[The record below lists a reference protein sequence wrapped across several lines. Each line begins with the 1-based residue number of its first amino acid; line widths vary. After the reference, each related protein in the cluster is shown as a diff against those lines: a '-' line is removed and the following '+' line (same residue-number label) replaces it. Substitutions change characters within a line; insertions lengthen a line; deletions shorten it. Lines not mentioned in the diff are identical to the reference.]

1 MKRLLTLLL
10 ALIMIVTMFA
20 ACGNTTTSDDKST
33 NDNKT
38 AEVQGDAA
46 KDADTIKLTFYYPVN
61 IGGAVPNLINQMV
74 EDFEKE
80 NPGIEIEAVY
90 TGNYSDN
97 AVQVVSAFQAGSP
110 PDFFLYD
117 YTSCLDIIAS
127 GYVSPLDDL
136 VAADSDGEAY
146 IADFLDGFMVD
157 AHINGVLYSIPF
169 QRSTEIMYYNKDA
182 FIEVGLDPESP
193 PTTWDELLEY
203 AQKLTKVDAD
213 GNVTRWGIGIDGDNA
228 QWWLGG
234 MCLQNSVDGS
244 NLMNSDGT
252 EVYFNTPEVKE
263 ALQFVCDLSQ
273 KYQVMPTGI
282 QKWTDLPTQFLDG
295 QYAMIYHTSGNL
307 TNIAE
312 NATFEFGAAFLPGNK
327 RNGACT
333 GGGSFYISE
342 GIPQENKEAAWKF
355 IRYVTSPEAQAK
367 WNIDTGYVAV
377 RKSSQDTDLMK
388 EYFEKMPQAKV
399 AMDQVVYAGPEL
411 TVNNTGIVWDALNDN
426 ITAALIGEKTV
437 SDALD
442 DAQAKADK
450 ALEDYKTN

>member
-1 MKRLLTLLL
+1 MKRLLSLLL
-10 ALIMIVTMFA
+10 ALLMLVTMFT
-20 ACGNTTTSDDKST
+20 ACAGSSTTQQQTTTEATSST
-33 NDNKT
+33 EAEST
-38 AEVQGDAA
+38 ASGEE
-46 KDADTIKLTFYYPVN
+46 ILKLTFYYPVN
-61 IGGAVPNLINQMV
+61 IGGAVPNLIDQMV
-74 EDFEKE
+74 EGFEKE

-127 GYVSPLDDL
+127 GYVSPLDEL
-136 VAADSDGEAY
+136 VAADPDGEEY

-182 FIEVGLDPESP
+182 FREVGLDPEAP

-203 AQKLTKVDAD
+203 AQKLTKKDAD

-234 MCLQNSVDGS
+234 MCLQNSTDGS

-252 EVYFNTPEVKE
+252 EVYFDTPEVKE

-273 KYQVMPTGI
+273 KYEVMPTGI

-307 TNIAE
+307 TNIAD
-312 NATFEFGAAFLPGNK
+312 NANFEFGAAFLPGNK

-342 GIPQENKEAAWKF
+342 GISQERKEAAWKF
-355 IRYVTSPEAQAK
+355 IRYVTSPEAQAQ

-377 RKSSQDTDLMK
+377 RKSAQDTEIMK

-426 ITAALIGEKTV
+426 ITAALIGEKSV

-450 ALEDYKTN
+450 ALEDYK

>member
-1 MKRLLTLLL
+1 MKRLLSLLL
-10 ALIMIVTMFA
+10 ALLMLVTMFT
-20 ACGNTTTSDDKST
+20 ACAGSSTTQQQTTTEATSST
-33 NDNKT
+33 EAEST
-38 AEVQGDAA
+38 ASGEE
-46 KDADTIKLTFYYPVN
+46 TLKLTFYYPVN
-61 IGGAVPNLINQMV
+61 IGGAVPNLIDQMV
-74 EDFEKE
+74 EGFEKE

-127 GYVSPLDDL
+127 GYVSPLDEL
-136 VAADSDGEAY
+136 VAADPDGEEY

-182 FIEVGLDPESP
+182 FREVGLDPEAP

-203 AQKLTKVDAD
+203 AQKLTKKDAD

-234 MCLQNSVDGS
+234 MCLQNSTDGS

-252 EVYFNTPEVKE
+252 EVYFDTPEVKE

-273 KYQVMPTGI
+273 KYEVMPTGI

-307 TNIAE
+307 TNIAD
-312 NATFEFGAAFLPGNK
+312 NANFEFGAAFLPGNK

-342 GIPQENKEAAWKF
+342 GISQERKEAAWKF
-355 IRYVTSPEAQAK
+355 IRYVTSPEAQAQ

-377 RKSSQDTDLMK
+377 RKSAQDTEIMK

-426 ITAALIGEKTV
+426 ITAALIGEKSV

-450 ALEDYKTN
+450 ALEDYK

>member
-1 MKRLLTLLL
+1 MKKILVLVL
-10 ALIMIVTMFA
+10 ALVMTVAAFA
-20 ACGNTTTSDDKST
+20 GCAPK
-33 NDNKT
+33 
-38 AEVQGDAA
+38 AEEAA
-46 KDADTIKLTFYYPVN
+46 AAPAAEAAAPAAEAAAEEEVIELTFFYPVN
-61 IGGAVPNLINQMV
+61 IGGAVPNLIDEYV
-74 EDFEKE
+74 AEFEAE
-80 NPGIEIEAVY
+80 NPNIKINAVY
-90 TGNYSDN
+90 TGNYGDN
-97 AVQVVSAFQAGSP
+97 AVQVVSAFQANTP

-127 GYVSPLDDL
+127 GYVTPLDEF
-136 VAADSDGEAY
+136 VAADEDGEEY
-146 IADFLDGFMVD
+146 IADFMEGFMVD
-157 AHINGVLYSIPF
+157 AHINDVLYSIPF

-182 FIEVGLDPESP
+182 FKEVGLDPEAP
-193 PTTWDELLEY
+193 PKTWAELLEY
-203 AQKLTKVDAD
+203 AQKLTVKDAD

-273 KYQVMPTGI
+273 KHGVMPTGI
-282 QKWTDLPTQFLDG
+282 QKWSDLPTQFLDG

-307 TNIAE
+307 TNIAD
-312 NATFEFGAAFLPGNK
+312 NAEFEFGAAYLPGNK

-342 GIPQENKEAAWKF
+342 GIPQANKEAAWKF
-355 IRYVTSPEAQAK
+355 IRFVTSPEAQAK
-367 WNIDTGYVAV
+367 WNINTGYVAV
-377 RKSSQDTDLMK
+377 CKSAQETDLLK
-388 EYFEKMPQAKV
+388 DYFAKMPQAKV
-399 AMDQVVYAGPEL
+399 AMDQVAYAGPEL
-411 TVNNTGIVWDALNDN
+411 MVNNTGVVWDALNDN

-450 ALEDYKTN
+450 ALEDYR

>member
-1 MKRLLTLLL
+1 MKKVLSLVL
-10 ALIMIVTMFA
+10 AMLMILSILA
-20 ACGNTTTSDDKST
+20 GCGSS
-33 NDNKT
+33 
-38 AEVQGDAA
+38 GAA
-46 KDADTIKLTFYYPVN
+46 KETGAAADTKPAAQQSEAAAEKDIELTFFYPVN
-61 IGGAVPNLINQMV
+61 IGGAVPNLIDKMV
-74 EDFEKE
+74 ADFEAE
-80 NPGIEIEAVY
+80 NPGIKINAVY
-90 TGNYSDN
+90 TGNYGDN
-97 AVQVVSAFQAGSP
+97 AVQVVSAFQSNNP

-127 GYVSPLDDL
+127 GYVTPLDEF
-136 VAADSDGEAY
+136 VAADPDGEAY
-146 IADFLDGFMVD
+146 INDFLDGFMVD
-157 AHINGVLYSIPF
+157 AHINGTLYSIPF

-182 FIEVGLDPESP
+182 FKEVGLDPETP
-193 PTTWDELLEY
+193 PQNWAELLEY
-203 AQKLTKVDAD
+203 AQKLTKRDAS

-273 KYQVMPTGI
+273 KYEVMPTGI
-282 QKWTDLPTQFLDG
+282 QRWSDLPTQFLDG

-307 TNIAE
+307 TNIAN
-312 NATFEFGAAFLPGNK
+312 NAEFEFGAAFLPGNK
-327 RNGACT
+327 RSGACT

-355 IRYVTSPEAQAK
+355 IRFVTSPEAQAQ

-377 RKSSQDTDLMK
+377 RKSAQDTDLMK
-388 EYFEKMPQAKV
+388 AYYEKMPQAKV
-399 AMDQVVYAGPEL
+399 AMDQVIYAGPEL
-411 TVNNTGIVWDALNDN
+411 TVNNSGIVWDALNDN
-426 ITAALIGEKTV
+426 ITAALTGEKTV

-450 ALEDYKTN
+450 ALEDYKS

>member
-1 MKRLLTLLL
+1 MKRLLSLLL
-10 ALIMIVTMFA
+10 ALLMLVTMFT
-20 ACGNTTTSDDKST
+20 ACAGSRTTQQQTTTEATSST
-33 NDNKT
+33 EAEST
-38 AEVQGDAA
+38 ASGEE
-46 KDADTIKLTFYYPVN
+46 TLKLTFYYPVN
-61 IGGAVPNLINQMV
+61 IGGAVPNLIDQMV
-74 EDFEKE
+74 EGFEKE

-127 GYVSPLDDL
+127 GYVSPLDEL
-136 VAADSDGEAY
+136 VAADPDGEEY

-182 FIEVGLDPESP
+182 FREVGLDPEAP

-203 AQKLTKVDAD
+203 AQKLTKKDAD

-234 MCLQNSVDGS
+234 MCLQNSTDGS

-252 EVYFNTPEVKE
+252 EVYFDTPEVKE

-273 KYQVMPTGI
+273 KYEVMPTGI

-307 TNIAE
+307 TNIAD
-312 NATFEFGAAFLPGNK
+312 NANFEFGAAFLPGNK

-342 GIPQENKEAAWKF
+342 GISQERKEAAWKF
-355 IRYVTSPEAQAK
+355 IRYVTSPEAQAQ

-377 RKSSQDTDLMK
+377 RKSAQDTEIMK

-426 ITAALIGEKTV
+426 ITAALIGEKSV

-450 ALEDYKTN
+450 ALEDYK